1 MNELQNFNF
10 NGKQLRTVLIDNEPF
25 FVGKDAAVAIGYKNF
40 RDALK
45 SHVKDKYKR
54 ESRITTP
61 SGAQKITVISEPGLY
76 QLAGESK
83 LPSAE
88 PFQDWVYEEV
98 LPTIRKHGAYMTD
111 AKAQDVLSGNGLA
124 DLLLQA
130 GNQIKQLESE
140 KATIQIENQEL
151 VAELEEVKEKTTYL
165 DLILESPDDILI
177 TQIAQDYGF
186 SAVKFNR
193 ILNDLRIQRKVNKQW
208 VLYSRYMGKGY
219 IGSRTQ
225 NYVDKQG
232 RERTSITTTWK
243 QKGRKFLYETL
254 KKNGYLPLVEQDDLV
269 S

>member
-10 NGKQLRTVLIDNEPF
+10 NNLPVRTVLIENEPW
-25 FVGKDAAVAIGYKNF
+25 FVGKDVADILEYSDTQAMTRRLDF
-40 RDALK
+40 EDIK
-45 SHVKDKYKR
+45 SYTDKSSGQGRQVKIIN
-54 ESRITTP
+54 ES
-61 SGAQKITVISEPGLY
+61 GLY
-76 QLAGESK
+76 EAIIGSK
-83 LPSAE
+83 KKE
-88 PFQDWVYEEV
+88 VKPFKRWITHEV

-111 AKAQDVLSGNGLA
+111 AK
-124 DLLLQA
+124 
-130 GNQIKQLESE
+130 
-140 KATIQIENQEL
+140 
-151 VAELEEVKEKTTYL
+151 LEEVLLNPDTLISLATQLKEERQARLGLQKENSQLNLELAAATEKTTYL

-193 ILNDLRIQRKVNKQW
+193 ILNELRIQRKVNKQW

-225 NYVDKQG
+225 NYVDSKGQ
-232 RERTSITTTWK
+232 ERTSITTTWK

-254 KKNGYLPLVEQDDLV
+254 KKHGYLPLVEQDDLA

>member
-10 NGKQLRTVLIDNEPF
+10 NNLPVRTVLIDDEPW
-25 FVGKDAAVAIGYKNF
+25 FVGKDVADILEYSDTQAMT
-40 RDALK
+40 RRLDDEDIK
-45 SHVKDKYKR
+45 SYTDKSSGQGRQIKIIN
-54 ESRITTP
+54 ES
-61 SGAQKITVISEPGLY
+61 GLY
-76 QLAGESK
+76 EAIIGSK
-83 LPSAE
+83 KKE
-88 PFQDWVYEEV
+88 VKPFKRWITHKV

-111 AKAQDVLSGNGLA
+111 AK
-124 DLLLQA
+124 
-130 GNQIKQLESE
+130 
-140 KATIQIENQEL
+140 
-151 VAELEEVKEKTTYL
+151 LEEVLLNPDTLISLATQLKEERKARLGLEKENSQLNLELAAATEKTTYL

-193 ILNDLRIQRKVNKQW
+193 ILNELRIQRKVNKQW

-225 NYVDKQG
+225 NYVDSKGQ
-232 RERTSITTTWK
+232 ERTSITTTWK

-254 KKNGYLPLVEQDDLV
+254 KKHGYLPLVEQDDLA